1 MGEEL
6 PNPFNVAREARR
18 TTDESLLAQEETT
31 LVTVEDLSH
40 IVYYSYILYILQL
53 IYKRAENSYI

>member
-18 TTDESLLAQEETT
+18 TTDESLLAQEEAT
-31 LVTVEDLSH
+31 LVTVEDLSR
-40 IVYYSYILYILQL
+40 ILDASS
-53 IYKRAENSYI
+53 KFFFV